1 MFSEDYLIWLLMET
15 YIDYVWIDFT
25 KREVKYK
32 DSDGH
37 EEPITYNFDESGGDL
52 FTLAVTMIQEGVEPN
67 RRHYKL

>member
-37 EEPITYNFDESGGDL
+37 EETITYNFDESGADL

>member
-1 MFSEDYLIWLLMET
+1 MFSEDYLILLLMET

-25 KREVKYK
+25 KREVKYN
-32 DSDGH
+32 DSDCH
-37 EEPITYNFDESGGDL
+37 EETITYNFDESGADL

>member
-37 EEPITYNFDESGGDL
+37 EETITYNFDESGGDL
-52 FTLAVTMIQEGVEPN
+52 FTLAVTMIQEGVSPD